1 MNSDLS
7 TISPSLTS
15 LSLGHI
21 MLPLEEILSS
31 TLIAATILSMEPHLL
46 DKGLPMEIT
55 IDSHVEGGTT
65 LTPFLVMALPLT
77 LFAKFATVGATSLLI
92 ATTTTTTPSLE
103 TPITPPPRRLTSRSL
118 SMVFNNPSPLL
129 IPHDYKPTTTSS
141 LDTPSLTE
149 NIIQHTLGTTPSHS
163 PSLSTLD
170 PLSLPP
176 LPVPSNLTLH
186 VTNTQMPHPSSTH
199 PMTTHA
205 KNLITKPKIHT
216 NGIVRYPLSR
226 ALLAESTQSAMEPTC
241 YSTAMKNP
249 N

>member
-1 MNSDLS
+1 MVAFLLVGLGPDYDPFMMPVTARVEPLSMKEIYYHLLSHELRLEHHQSAIDLS
-7 TISPSLTS
+7 ITRAHYAAFGGNSFFHSHSGHNSIDGAPPFGQG
-15 LSLGHI
+15 GHI
-21 MLPLEEILSS
+21 ALDCYNRYNDSFSRDSPHPSSPQANLS
-31 TLIAATILSMEPHLL
+31 
-46 DKGLPMEIT
+46 
-55 IDSHVEGGTT
+55 V
-65 LTPFLVMALPLT
+65 
-77 LFAKFATVGATSLLI
+77 
-92 ATTTTTTPSLE
+92 PSNGPNL
-103 TPITPPPRRLTSRSL
+103 
-118 SMVFNNPSPLL
+118 NW
-129 IPHDYKPTTTSS
+129 PTTTSS
-141 LDTPSLTE
+141 LDTPSLIE

-170 PLSLPP
+170 PLSPPP
-176 LPVPSNLTLH
+176 LPAPSNLTLH